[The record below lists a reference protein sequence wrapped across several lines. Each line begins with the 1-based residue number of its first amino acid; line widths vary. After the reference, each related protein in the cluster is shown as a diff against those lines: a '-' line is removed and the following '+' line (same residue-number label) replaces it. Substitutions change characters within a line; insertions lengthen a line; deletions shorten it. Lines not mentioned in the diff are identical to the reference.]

1 MYHCSVVKVLFF
13 LITITKKKIC
23 GDSEI
28 ITCRP
33 ADLIEPELDK
43 LRGELDIQYV
53 TQEEDVLSYAQFG
66 QVAMK
71 FFEARKNAE
80 SAAEETPS
88 DNVADS
94 AAPANFRVT
103 INGKAFDV
111 SVE

>member
-1 MYHCSVVKVLFF
+1 M
-13 LITITKKKIC
+13 
-23 GDSEI
+23 
-28 ITCRP
+28 
-33 ADLIEPELDK
+33 IEPELDK

-71 FFEARKNAE
+71 FFEQRKKAE
-80 SAAEETPS
+80 TSAAETVPTEA
-88 DNVADS
+88 AD
-94 AAPANFRVT
+94 AGAPANFRVT